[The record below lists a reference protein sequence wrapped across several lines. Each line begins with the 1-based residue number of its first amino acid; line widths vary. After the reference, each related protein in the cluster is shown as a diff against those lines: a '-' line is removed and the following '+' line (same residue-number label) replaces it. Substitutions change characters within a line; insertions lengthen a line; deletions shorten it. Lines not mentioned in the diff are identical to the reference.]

1 MNPVY
6 YYDFSLAYSDMQ
18 ELEKQMNLLE
28 ECIVHGLVGAAADD
42 DTDFEHEKKQAKKLI
57 SKLRSQLNML
67 ESDYFS

>member
-6 YYDFSLAYSDMQ
+6 YDLSLAYSDILNLQ
-18 ELEKQMNLLE
+18 REMNLLQA
-28 ECIVHGLVGAAADD
+28 CIVHGLVGAAADD
-42 DTDFEHEKKQAKKLI
+42 DAYFEHEKKQAKKLI